1 MCGCVLHGHAT
12 GWQRAL
18 THRLLFSLYR
28 RNIYSIAR
36 RPASEISRIICF
48 PSTKSPASYICDQ
61 RKKERKKRGKKTST
75 RKNEREDSRVA
86 WYAYYHE
93 LGKITVAFV
102 YVCLSICVCMC
113 VKRTFSCSLDG
124 MIVRRCRKHTYVQLP
139 PDSFFLTPLYV
150 SFFFLFFFFQPPPRY
165 FFFFTRV
172 SVECDDS
179 DRGSVQGGW
188 FGAKSWSNK
197 QVDSSTA
204 NAQRHETQRDG
215 SALERMNHTRDT
227 KDVSYP
233 LDSSDHAEQRER
245 ERERAIE
252 RCSVE

>member
-165 FFFFTRV
+165 FFFLLECLWSATTRIV
-172 SVECDDS
+172 VRCKVG
-179 DRGSVQGGW
+179 GSVRK
-188 FGAKSWSNK
+188 ADLTNKSTVPRQTHKGTKLSETDQRWKEWTTRGIRRMSRTP
-197 QVDSSTA
+197 STR
-204 NAQRHETQRDG
+204 QTTQ
-215 SALERMNHTRDT
+215 S
-227 KDVSYP
+227 
-233 LDSSDHAEQRER
+233 RER
-245 ERERAIE
+245 ERESE
-252 RCSVE
+252 R